1 MTKRV
6 LVSACLLGH
15 NCRYDEVI
23 QKNNEIINLL
33 KDVEIIPVCPEVMGG
48 LDTPRIPSEI
58 KENRVINKKR
68 KDVTEYFINGAN
80 YALETYK
87 KCNCDFAILKSKSP
101 SCGKG
106 QIYDGTFKG
115 QLIEGNGIFADML
128 VKNNIKVFNE
138 NEIEEIKTYLLIK

>member
-23 QKNNEIINLL
+23 KRNDEIINLL
-33 KDVEIIPVCPEVMGG
+33 KDHEIIPVCPEVMGG

-58 KENRVINKKR
+58 KNGKVINKKN
-68 KDVTEYFINGAN
+68 KDNTEYFVAGAN

-87 KCNCDFAILKSKSP
+87 KYKCDFAILKAKSP

-106 QIYDGTFKG
+106 QIYDGTFSGK
-115 QLIEGNGIFADML
+115 LIEGNGMFVDL
-128 VKNNIKVFNE
+128 LLKENIVVFTE
-138 NEIEEIKTYLLIK
+138 NEIDKIKAYLIK